1 MIDETDFS
9 EEQQTAYYNEVE
21 RRHTSAFIGLN
32 YTHLPMKSQ
41 YEFQKTMLAAQKG
54 TVVNGHNG
62 TELDA
67 RDVRNGGGGK
77 RGHRAKNNRLHNSDD
92 HTSAVVASCKD
103 KCDDQVKEAVKRSL
117 DDSFVEGA
125 RDREREKNWSRDR
138 SCF

>member
-1 MIDETDFS
+1 
-9 EEQQTAYYNEVE
+9 
-21 RRHTSAFIGLN
+21 
-32 YTHLPMKSQ
+32 
-41 YEFQKTMLAAQKG
+41 MLAAQKG

-67 RDVRNGGGGK
+67 RDVRNGSGGK

-117 DDSFVEGA
+117 DDSFLEGG
-125 RDREREKNWSRDR
+125 KI
-138 SCF
+138 